1 MTDNRT
7 NNKTRA
13 LPLAVVFLLLSAGV
27 SFAQNTYPQRPL
39 RLIIPFAPGG
49 AGDFVGRIVAGRLTD
64 LLGQQLVV
72 DNRPGASG
80 LLGIELGAAAKPDG
94 YTVVLGNNGAVVIS
108 PAIYTATPV
117 KPVRDLLAI
126 TQIVDV
132 PSVLVVHPSLPV
144 HSVRELVSFAKQ
156 NPGKLSF
163 GSPGSAS
170 GNRLE
175 MEVFRKAAGLDMT
188 HIPYKG
194 GAGPAVTALVA
205 GETQLMFTTLP
216 SVVQFAKS
224 GRLRALAVTSRTRV
238 DVLPEVSTTTQL
250 GILDL
255 VGGSWQG
262 LFFPKETPIPIV
274 DRMFSATI
282 KALSDENVKQRLAG
296 GGAEIVVSASPSE
309 FGAYVASETKKWERA
324 VKESGATAD

>member
-13 LPLAVVFLLLSAGV
+13 LPLAVAFCLLSA
-27 SFAQNTYPQRPL
+27 SACFAQNTYPQRPL

-49 AGDFVGRIVAGRLTD
+49 AGDFVGRIVSGRLTD

-80 LLGIELGAAAKPDG
+80 LLGIELGAVAKPDG

-188 HIPYKG
+188 HIPYRG

-255 VGGSWQG
+255 IGGSWQG

-282 KALSDENVKQRLAG
+282 KALSDESVKQRLAG

-309 FGAYVASETKKWERA
+309 FGAYVASETKKWEKA